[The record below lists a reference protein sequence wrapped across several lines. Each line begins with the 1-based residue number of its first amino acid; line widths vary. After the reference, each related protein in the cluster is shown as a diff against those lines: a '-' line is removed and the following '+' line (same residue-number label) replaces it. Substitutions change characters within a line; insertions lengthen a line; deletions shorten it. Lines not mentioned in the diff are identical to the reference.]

1 MTETPAHRVLV
12 PVDLFGGQAVPERII
27 EAFASVPVVLL
38 GYHQVPDQT
47 TPDQAR
53 AEFGDRAQAELE
65 KLGGVFEAA
74 GCTVTTRLVFTGDRF
89 DTFERVAIEEDCDSV
104 LLLNPAPVLERMLV
118 AIRSDVN
125 VEHIARLVT
134 TVCAGTTVDVT
145 LFHVATDE
153 ESQPEGKRYL
163 ETAAAELV
171 ESGFDS
177 DRIETRVVSGRPTD
191 AILTAA
197 ADHDLLV
204 IGESRPSIR
213 RRIFRDRARRIA
225 RQTNDPVLVIR
236 GEFIE
241 PTTEDSEG
249 EPTSPRSP

>member
-1 MTETPAHRVLV
+1 MTATPAHRVLV

-53 AEFGDRAQAELE
+53 TEFGDQAQTELA
-65 KLGGVFEAA
+65 KLEQVFEAA
-74 GCTVTTRLVFTGDRF
+74 GCAVTTRLVFTGDRLE
-89 DTFERVAIEEDCDSV
+89 TFERVAIEQDCDSI

-134 TVCAGTTVDVT
+134 TVCAGTTIDVT
-145 LFHVATDE
+145 LFHVADE
-153 ESQPEGKRYL
+153 ESRAEGQHYL
-163 ETAAAELV
+163 ETAASELV
-171 ESGFDS
+171 ENGLDS
-177 DRIETRVVSGRPTD
+177 NRIETRVVSGRPTD

-213 RRIFRDRARRIA
+213 RRIFSDRARRIA

-236 GEFIE
+236 GEYIE
-241 PTTEDSEG
+241 PTTENPEV
-249 EPTSPRSP
+249 ELATSQSP